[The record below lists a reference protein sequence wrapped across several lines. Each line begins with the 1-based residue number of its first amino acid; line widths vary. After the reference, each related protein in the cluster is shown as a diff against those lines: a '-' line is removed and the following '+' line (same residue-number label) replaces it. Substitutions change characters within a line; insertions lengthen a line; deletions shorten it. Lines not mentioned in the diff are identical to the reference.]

1 MILILDFLS
10 GVSELPGD
18 RVILYL
24 RRKIIKTFNLTW
36 LDSVALRAGGDGG
49 QGAKIIAFKK
59 SLAYVLCCCCCFFW
73 LSWVF
78 ILAQAFFS
86 CSEWELF
93 LLWSTGSRVCG
104 LSSCG
109 PGA

>member
-1 MILILDFLS
+1 MGGRNGPTLFSNVVLILDFFP

-36 LDSVALRAGGDGG
+36 LDSELRAGEMVGKGLR
-49 QGAKIIAFKK
+49 
-59 SLAYVLCCCCCFFW
+59 SLLLRKAWLMFFVVVVFFFFW

-93 LLWSTGSRVCG
+93 LL
-104 LSSCG
+104 
-109 PGA
+109 